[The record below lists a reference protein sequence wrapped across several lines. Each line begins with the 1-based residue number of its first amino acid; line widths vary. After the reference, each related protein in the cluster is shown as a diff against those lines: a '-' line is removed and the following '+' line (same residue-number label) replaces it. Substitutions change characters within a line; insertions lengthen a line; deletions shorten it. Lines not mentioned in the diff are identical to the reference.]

1 MDSDLNFFCIS
12 NYNNNLDWV
21 KDYPNHIIYDKTWDA
36 SLLENASYPFEVV
49 DLYKKYPNYNIVKSS
64 INGYNIYDYLTYII
78 DHYDDLPNIIVFC
91 KGNTFPRHVSEE
103 KFRQLVK
110 LKCFAPIEDWKAHD
124 PNQPSLQ
131 AGIAMFSSD
140 GGWLE
145 INNSWYLN
153 NPIHPIKYFQT
164 YNDFMLY
171 CFTDPVLPKY
181 VRFPP
186 GGNFIVPKEHIYK
199 YDKVFY
205 KNLRLFVEHTQLSG
219 ESHLIERA
227 LYTIWMCNY
236 EVTEN
241 MKTDLS
247 KLI

>member
-110 LKCFAPIEDWKAHD
+110 LKCFTPIEDWKAHD

-131 AGIAMFSSD
+131 A
-140 GGWLE
+140 
-145 INNSWYLN
+145 
-153 NPIHPIKYFQT
+153 
-164 YNDFMLY
+164 
-171 CFTDPVLPKY
+171 
-181 VRFPP
+181 
-186 GGNFIVPKEHIYK
+186 
-199 YDKVFY
+199 
-205 KNLRLFVEHTQLSG
+205 
-219 ESHLIERA
+219 
-227 LYTIWMCNY
+227 
-236 EVTEN
+236 
-241 MKTDLS
+241 
-247 KLI
+247 